1 MRSLL
6 IIVLVFA
13 GLAAPVLVL
22 ASDVPVLTKVQAAT
36 IIAHS
41 PAIKFASSCLPATV
55 SDPKQEGKWAAVTAH
70 CLSNPNDA
78 RYSYFLYHDGAWHMS
93 CVHGVNVYDVKFLV
107 STCGMTQGEAATFK

>member
-6 IIVLVFA
+6 IALVFV
-13 GLAAPVLVL
+13 GLAAPAAVL
-22 ASDVPVLTKVQAAT
+22 ASDAPPLTKVEAAT

-41 PAIKFASSCLPATV
+41 PAIKFAKSCLPATINE
-55 SDPKQEGKWAAVTAH
+55 PKQEGKWAAVTAH

-78 RYSYFLYHDGAWHMS
+78 RYSYFLYHDGVWHMS

-107 STCGMTQGEAATFK
+107 STCDMTQGEASLFK

>member
-6 IIVLVFA
+6 MVLALV
-13 GLAAPVLVL
+13 GLAAPVAVM
-22 ASDVPVLTKVQAAT
+22 ASDTPQLTKVQAAI

-41 PAIKFASSCLPATV
+41 PAIKFANSCLPATV
-55 SDPKQEGKWAAVTAH
+55 SDPKQQGKWAAVTAH

-107 STCGMTQGEAATFK
+107 STCGMTQSEAAQFK

>member
-6 IIVLVFA
+6 MVLVIA
-13 GLAAPVLVL
+13 GFVAPAAVM
-22 ASDVPVLTKVQAAT
+22 ASDVPALTKVEAAV

-41 PAIKFASSCLPATV
+41 PAIKFANSCLPATV
-55 SDPKQEGKWAAVTAH
+55 GEPKQEGKWAAVSAF
-70 CLSNPNDA
+70 CLSNHNDA

-107 STCGMTQGEAATFK
+107 STCGMTQDEATLFK

>member
-6 IIVLVFA
+6 MALAFV
-13 GLAAPVLVL
+13 GLAAPAAVM
-22 ASDVPVLTKVQAAT
+22 ASDAPPLTKVEAAI

-41 PAIKFASSCLPATV
+41 PAIKFANSCLPATINE
-55 SDPKQEGKWAAVTAH
+55 PKQEGKWAAVTAH

-107 STCGMTQGEAATFK
+107 STCGMTQGEAALFK

>member
-6 IIVLVFA
+6 AALLLA
-13 GLAAPVLVL
+13 GLTIPSVAL
-22 ASDVPVLTKVQAAT
+22 ASDAPQLTKVQAAQ

-41 PAIKFASSCLPATV
+41 PAIKFASSCLPAIV
-55 SDPKQEGKWAAVTAH
+55 NAPKQEGRWAAVSAH
-70 CLSNPNDA
+70 CLGNPNDA

-107 STCGMTQGEAATFK
+107 STCGMTQGEASLFK

>member
-6 IIVLVFA
+6 VALVFVSISA
-13 GLAAPVLVL
+13 PGVVMASTAPPLTRVEAAM
-22 ASDVPVLTKVQAAT
+22 

-41 PAIKFASSCLPATV
+41 PAIKFAKSCLPATV
-55 SDPKQEGKWAAVTAH
+55 GEPRQQGKWAAVTAH

-78 RYSYFLYHDGAWHMS
+78 RYSYFMYHEGAWHMS

-107 STCGMTQGEAATFK
+107 STCGMTQGEAALFK

>member
-6 IIVLVFA
+6 LMLILA
-13 GLAAPVLVL
+13 GLAAPSVVM
-22 ASDVPVLTKVQAAT
+22 ASQAPPLTKVEAAT

-41 PAIKFASSCLPATV
+41 PAIKFAKSCLPATV
-55 SDPKQEGKWAAVTAH
+55 SSPKQEGKWAAVTAH

-107 STCGMTQGEAATFK
+107 STCGMTQGEAALFK

>member
-6 IIVLVFA
+6 MVLVFA
-13 GLAAPVLVL
+13 GLTAPAAVM
-22 ASDVPVLTKVQAAT
+22 ASTAPELTKVEAAT

-41 PAIKFASSCLPATV
+41 PAIKFAKACLPATV
-55 SDPKQEGKWAAVTAH
+55 SEPKQEGKWAAVTAH

-93 CVHGVNVYDVKFLV
+93 CVHGVNIYDVKFLV
-107 STCGMTQGEAATFK
+107 STCGMTQGEAALFK